1 MCCSIGQVMHMRCR
15 VAKVRLGYEHVLQ
28 VRLGRPRSI
37 KRQKIQ
43 TFLFI
48 CCRYLD
54 DFSKI
59 PAIQLFLYDCSS
71 PFEQLSK
78 LYFRAATIQVVES
91 LQFLLVVQKGLLL
104 YAKLFTKKKFNYKN
118 VFKFEKA
125 PILTVI
131 YVVLAHKIQWVPLNG
146 ILDNRIHLLMRSKFT
161 SIVKSKTTLNT

>member
-1 MCCSIGQVMHMRCR
+1 MRCR
-15 VAKVRLGYEHVLQ
+15 VGKVRLGYEHVLQ

-37 KRQKIQ
+37 KSQKKFTYYFPMLQILRRFLKSSSNP
-43 TFLFI
+43 TFSLWLLKPIWAVDKTLSIRFLSSYDSSSWLPLVFCKSFRKAF
-48 CCRYLD
+48 CCMQSY
-54 DFSKI
+54 S
-59 PAIQLFLYDCSS
+59 Q
-71 PFEQLSK
+71 
-78 LYFRAATIQVVES
+78 
-91 LQFLLVVQKGLLL
+91 
-104 YAKLFTKKKFNYKN
+104 KKKFNYKN